1 MTPEPFQVYLA
12 TAVLVFFAG
21 LTGVVLCRHF
31 FKKILA
37 VAMLSNAGFLALVA
51 TGYRDSGTAGDPVP
65 HAMVITG
72 IVVGVSA
79 CAFALALARR
89 VTRVTGRSDF
99 ATTMKPK
106 APTPQPERRGRG

>member
-12 TAVLVFFAG
+12 TAVLVFIAG
-21 LTGVVLCRHF
+21 LGGLVLCRHF

-89 VTRVTGRSDF
+89 ITRVTGRSDF
-99 ATTMKPK
+99 ALPIKMPAKR
-106 APTPQPERRGRG
+106 ERREHG